1 MSGTGAEPRTLRTP
15 RQPMAFT
22 TDELL
27 RGGMAAWVIF
37 LILLTGA
44 TAAVGID
51 SAIRYG
57 GGGWLIAVIPI
68 VLLVAAPIS
77 GIVMVLGVV
86 LARPIGHAMRRV
98 GSVPLHLVVYSILGI
113 AVALLYLTVVS
124 GGRPFALLA
133 FSGFGLF
140 SLHPAISAAIAVP
153 AGWWWTARRA
163 LREDAGLARRRGPTV
178 DLDATVEDEA
188 TA

>member
-57 GGGWLIAVIPI
+57 GDGWLIAVIPI
-68 VLLVAAPIS
+68 VLLVAGPIS
-77 GIVMVLGVV
+77 GIVMVFGVM
-86 LARPIGHAMRRV
+86 LARPIGYAMRGV
-98 GSVPLHLVVYSILGI
+98 GSIPVHLLVYSILGI
-113 AVALLYLTVVS
+113 VVALLYLTVVS
-124 GGRPFALLA
+124 GGRPFEFLS
-133 FSGFGLF
+133 FYGFGLF

-163 LREDAGLARRRGPTV
+163 LREDAGLIRRRRAAV
-178 DLDATVEDEA
+178 DRDATVEDEA